1 MWFLSVHVHRLIPC
15 PNPRVVALSMGPGL
29 AGLRCL
35 GMSPNSWACCKLSQ
49 FFACLRYD
57 AFLKP
62 QILPIFPR
70 RLPSCGSSQ
79 GRCSMSRSSFSM
91 FWIRTWQINRSSLID
106 ISWHILWGKCPH
118 NECSYSHC
126 GCFKHPGWWMFY
138 MWSSTWPKLEGPPV
152 LLVGF
157 EQPHQHPSTS
167 LIYLSKSL
175 VSLLN

>member
-15 PNPRVVALSMGPGL
+15 PMLSMGPGL

-35 GMSPNSWACCKLSQ
+35 GMSWPKKFGLLRNPKFLHVYAMMPFWNRK
-49 FFACLRYD
+49 FFL
-57 AFLKP
+57 
-62 QILPIFPR
+62 FPR

-79 GRCSMSRSSFSM
+79 GRFSMSRSSSNVLNTNVADQP
-91 FWIRTWQINRSSLID
+91 ILTH
-106 ISWHILWGKCPH
+106 WHIMTYPLGQM
-118 NECSYSHC
+118 SAQ
-126 GCFKHPGWWMFY
+126 WMFILPLRLFQTSRLVDVSHVIQAPGQN
-138 MWSSTWPKLEGPPV
+138 WKAPPV
-152 LLVGF
+152 LFVGF

>member
-15 PNPRVVALSMGPGL
+15 PMLSMGPGL

-35 GMSPNSWACCKLSQ
+35 GMSWPKSSACSAIPNFCMFTLW
-49 FFACLRYD
+49 CLFETANSSYFHVD
-57 AFLKP
+57 
-62 QILPIFPR
+62 FPPVVPLR
-70 RLPSCGSSQ
+70 ADF
-79 GRCSMSRSSFSM
+79 RCRAVRPT
-91 FWIRTWQINRSSLID
+91 FWIRTWLINRSSLID

-126 GCFKHPGWWMFY
+126 GCFKHPGWWMFH

-152 LLVGF
+152 LFVGF